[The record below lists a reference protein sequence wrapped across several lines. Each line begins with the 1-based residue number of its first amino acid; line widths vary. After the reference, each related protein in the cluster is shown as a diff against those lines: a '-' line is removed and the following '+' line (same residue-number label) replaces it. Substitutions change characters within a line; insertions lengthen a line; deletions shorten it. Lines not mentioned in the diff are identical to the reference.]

1 MTGMQALRVAAS
13 IALGLAV
20 GILLHFAPDRLGF
33 PVQPNI
39 HQAFRPAPRGSLRVA
54 PLPVFD

>member
-20 GILLHFAPDRLGF
+20 GILLHFAPDRIGF

-39 HQAFRPAPRGSLRVA
+39 YQAF
-54 PLPVFD
+54 